1 MEKNQ
6 NEMILLNEK
15 IDQLKQEV
23 EALSKVIEKKTDE
36 NDVKV
41 IIDEQMKENKYMTN
55 EQVALTVDKIL
66 TEKEFTTET
75 EVKNK
80 TKEIHLKIVKWTI
93 GTGLS
98 VAAIILALLR
108 VILL

>member
-1 MEKNQ
+1 M
-6 NEMILLNEK
+6 LK
-15 IDQLKQEV
+15 IYLIWLK
-23 EALSKVIEKKTDE
+23 KKTDE

-41 IIDEQMKENKYMTN
+41 IINEQFNERKITTE

-66 TEKEFTTET
+66 TEKEYMTET
-75 EVKNK
+75 EVKNN